1 MPQYVAFL
9 RAINVGGR
17 SVTMERLRALFEALR
32 FSGVATF
39 IASGNVIFS
48 TRRSTPATLE
58 ARIESRLASAL
69 GYDVATF
76 VRPVSDLPAIAALP
90 PFATAELPPPDEGA
104 VWIGFLK
111 AEPAADARRRFEALS
126 SDLDRL
132 RVDGRE
138 AYWVCRTRMSDSAVS
153 SARLE
158 KILGAP
164 ATFRNVTTVR
174 KIAATYARA

>member
-9 RAINVGGR
+9 RAINVGGHT
-17 SVTMERLRALFEALR
+17 VKMDRLRTLFEELR
-32 FSGVATF
+32 FSGVATV
-39 IASGNVIFS
+39 IASGNVVFS
-48 TRRSTPATLE
+48 TSTITTGALE
-58 ARIESRLASAL
+58 SRIESRLASAL

-76 VRPVSDLPAIAALP
+76 VRLVSDVPAIAALR
-90 PFATAELPPPDEGA
+90 PFPAAALPPPDAGA

-111 AEPAADARRRFEALS
+111 AEPPADARRRFEALS

-132 RVDGRE
+132 RVAGRE
-138 AYWVCRTRMSDSAVS
+138 VYWSCRTRMSESVVS

-158 KILGAP
+158 KVLGAP

-174 KIAATYARA
+174 KIAETYARA